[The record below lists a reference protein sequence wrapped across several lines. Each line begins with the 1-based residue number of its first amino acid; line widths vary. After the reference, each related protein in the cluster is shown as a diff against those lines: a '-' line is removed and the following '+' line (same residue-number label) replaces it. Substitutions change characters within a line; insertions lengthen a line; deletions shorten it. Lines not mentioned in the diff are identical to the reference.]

1 MGALSP
7 WHILLVVVIAFLVF
21 GVGGFKKLGRKGA
34 ERVKDTGAGL
44 KGAAQELQGAYNEP
58 ANTDSA
64 IYQTTKAGRE
74 KAADLGTSALD
85 AAKEARDEV
94 AGMADDARQA
104 AGGAEPQTAVGRAAR
119 ATADAARDVR
129 AGVTD
134 ADHEPESK
142 LGRAAKS
149 AGDAAK
155 ARADMLGDTAAEFRA
170 GVEGAPAA
178 ADAPAVE
185 APAADAPPAEP
196 PAAPSEPA

>member
-1 MGALSP
+1 MGSLSP
-7 WHILLVVVIAFLVF
+7 WHILLVVVVAFLVF

-34 ERVKDTGAGL
+34 ERVKDTGAGI

-119 ATADAARDVR
+119 AAGDAARDVR

-134 ADHEPESK
+134 AEHEPSSK

-155 ARADMLGDTAAEFRA
+155 ARADMLGETAAEFRA
-170 GVEGAPAA
+170 GVEGEAPAVEA
-178 ADAPAVE
+178 AAEAPAVE
-185 APAADAPPAEP
+185 APAADAPPAG
-196 PAAPSEPA
+196 PSEPA